1 MLVLVISLPSEIQ
14 ISNYLCPVC
23 EDSPQYHYVTIL
35 IIRYSCSV
43 LRYALVTHIVQ
54 VTAHA
59 VVTLYA
65 LHLQVTARRDI
76 TYETCGVP

>member
-1 MLVLVISLPSEIQ
+1 MG
-14 ISNYLCPVC
+14 
-23 EDSPQYHYVTIL
+23 IL
-35 IIRYSCSV
+35 HAAQDTLLLYYYTVYYIRKFGYSCSV
-43 LRYALVTHIVQ
+43 LRYVLVTHIVQ

-65 LHLQVTARRDI
+65 LHLQVTARRDT